1 MIHPLAAL
9 LPTAAALAAVLVA
22 RRGVSPRAAGSALV
36 RRLRALYTLTALL
49 LGLRLA
55 GKGLEHG
62 FFSVVEMMV
71 AAWLPLAGLRLV
83 EEMLRRHAPR
93 PLKLLVLGGGLA
105 FSLVALLLGALWS
118 EAALLLL
125 AGFQALATAG
135 MIVLLLSARP
145 CLSPG
150 ERQTADTFLLA
161 LLLTIPLAAS
171 DFQGLLPDL
180 PLRGG
185 AFAVLILV
193 LATSRLARG
202 DGAPLWLLA
211 DLALCL
217 GGGAVA
223 AAIAATIL
231 PTAASPDLWLAAA
244 GGFLVAA
251 LALLVERF
259 ALIRLE
265 TTRLVRALARADGGR
280 DGLLRAH
287 PLLAS
292 AEIVDE
298 RLLDTYPTD
307 AVRALAAARVV
318 GENWGEGEARNAAR
332 DLLDA
337 TGATHLLRLSE
348 NPPRF
353 LAVSAGGLAGPSL
366 HDELTVA
373 AMLIESRP

>member
-22 RRGVSPRAAGSALV
+22 RRGVSPRAAGSALA

-55 GKGLEHG
+55 GTALGHG

-105 FSLVALLLGALWS
+105 FSLVALVLGALWS

-145 CLSPG
+145 GLSPG

-287 PLLAS
+287 PLLSS